1 MKKNFLAMTALAAML
16 FAGCTSSD
24 DITTRETITK
34 ANEAATPIN
43 FGTYMGKTGTRAG
56 TPGTI
61 TTDGANSTVSLQTQG
76 FGVFAYMKGTNGA
89 TDCFTYSD
97 PNWNWNVQTPNFMYN
112 QQVTYSASKWSYSP
126 VKYWPN
132 DFSTG
137 SVDARTPAATG
148 SVNAGKISFF
158 AYAPYVAATATTG
171 TVSPNTE
178 GITAL
183 SANNADTEPWVTYKF
198 KKTGTPEKYD
208 LTTSQ
213 NVDLLWGT
221 RTTASYDLASGSE
234 TALDGKYKD
243 SEGNSYNTD
252 LTKQKT
258 AETIDFNFKHA
269 LAKFGGKEGTRCGLQ
284 VVADFDLND
293 ESPSATPSGTAS
305 NVKAAETLITLNSI
319 KIENMTEDGKK
330 FAIGGKFNLA
340 RGTWSDWVYA
350 GAGDLRKEYTVGST
364 TNAEVWEPSTLQLT
378 YDSGWK
384 NSTESL
390 PGVDE
395 TFKDVFSDVEDALY
409 FIPGGNCTMK
419 ITVQYTVRTYDANLV
434 DIDGANP
441 AETTSTKVVQT
452 IANVVNFGTLKS
464 NHFYKLIIHL
474 GMTSVKFAATVADW
488 DTTTGS
494 TDDTQVIWL
503 PSNVIGS

>member
-1 MKKNFLAMTALAAML
+1 
-16 FAGCTSSD
+16 
-24 DITTRETITK
+24 
-34 ANEAATPIN
+34 
-43 FGTYMGKTGTRAG
+43 MGKTGTRAG
-56 TPGTI
+56 VNGVI
-61 TTDGANSTVSLQTQG
+61 TTASLQSGAHSAG

-89 TDCFTYSD
+89 TDCYTTGS
-97 PNWNWNVQTPNFMYN
+97 WNTCEPNFMYN
-112 QQVTYSASKWSYSP
+112 QPVTWATDHWTYTP

-158 AYAPYVAATATTG
+158 AYAPYVAATATDG

-183 SANNADTEPWVTYKF
+183 SANNADTEPWVTYKL

-221 RTTASYDLASGSE
+221 RGVGTYKEATEDNTTTLTTEAPYV
-234 TALDGKYKD
+234 
-243 SEGNSYNTD
+243 YNID
-252 LTKQKT
+252 LTKQNTTEKVN
-258 AETIDFNFKHA
+258 FLFKHA
-269 LAKFGGKEGTRCGLQ
+269 LAKFGGNDGSRCGLQ

-293 ESPSATPSGTAS
+293 AIPSETPSGTTPY
-305 NVKAAETLITLNSI
+305 VKAAETLITLNSI
-319 KIENMTEDGKK
+319 KIENLNTEGNK

-340 RGTWSDWVYA
+340 TGTWSEWVYA
-350 GAGDLRKEYTVGST
+350 GADELRTEYTVEST
-364 TNAEVWEPSTLQLT
+364 GTNKDVWEPTTLQLT
-378 YDSGWK
+378 YSSGWK
-384 NSTESL
+384 NSSSDL
-390 PGVDE
+390 PGVDQS
-395 TFKDVFSDVEDALY
+395 FKDVFSSAADALY
-409 FIPGGNCTMK
+409 FIPGGNCKMK
-419 ITVQYTVRTYDANLV
+419 ITVQYTVRTFDANLV
-434 DIDGANP
+434 DIDGAAM

-452 IANVVNFGTLKS
+452 IANVVDFSALKS

-488 DTTTGS
+488 DTTTSS